1 MMQSIP
7 ALVQVLVIFS
17 LVVFATTRKVH
28 LGLAATLGGMAL
40 GLWRGLSP
48 AAIFGYVV
56 MELVKADTLLLLVLI
71 IGIMAFSAAMK
82 RSGGMDAFSKALEGI
97 TPSSRIAM
105 ATAPL
110 LIGTLPMPGG
120 AILSAPLVDAMDPG
134 RSRGR
139 ETLSA
144 ANYWFRHNLEL
155 VWPLYPSFV
164 LSASITGLSVGRL
177 MTLNAYSLPILFF
190 LGLIFILPKVSTGS
204 GERAAVALERP
215 AFAKRLAQFGHS
227 VMPLAL
233 LLGSYVVVD
242 ILWRFFSPALTLDA
256 DTRTVLG
263 RYLPILTG
271 IVVGSAA
278 IWFGPAGF
286 GAFRGS
292 VSGNTLKLVAVVAGI
307 RIFSTLI
314 SIGGVAAAAAG
325 ELAAAGIPALVAVAL
340 LPFIAALVTGIG
352 FGYVG
357 LAFPIVLGLVPEGG
371 AFPREAAIVLA
382 GAFGY
387 AGMMLS
393 PLHVCMVVSA
403 EHFGTGIVATIR
415 RFAIPLG
422 AFLVI
427 ALAYVWILSVALS

>member
-1 MMQSIP
+1 MQSIP

-17 LVVFATTRKVH
+17 LVVIATTKKVH
-28 LGLAATLGGMAL
+28 LGLAAALGGMGL
-40 GLWRGLSP
+40 GLWRGLAP
-48 AAIFGYVV
+48 TAILGFTLMEV
-56 MELVKADTLLLLVLI
+56 MKADTLLLLILI

-82 RSGGMDAFSKALEGI
+82 KSGGMDAFSKALEGI

-134 RSRGR
+134 RTRGG

-177 MTLNAYSLPILFF
+177 MILNAYSMPILFV
-190 LGLIFILPKVSTGS
+190 LGLIFILPRLRSS
-204 GERAAVALERP
+204 SNAVAADAPERP
-215 AFAKRLAQFGHS
+215 VFTKRLAVFGRS

-242 ILWRFFSPALTLDA
+242 FLWRYVSPALSLGDGVT
-256 DTRTVLG
+256 TVLG
-263 RYLPILTG
+263 RYLPILCG
-271 IVVGSAA
+271 IVVGSAY
-278 IWFGPAGF
+278 IGF
-286 GAFRGS
+286 SPGGLDAFRGS
-292 VSGNTLKLVAVVAGI
+292 VNTNTLKLVAVVAGI
-307 RIFSTLI
+307 RIFSSLI
-314 SIGGVAAAAAG
+314 SAAGVAVAAAG

-340 LPFIAALVTGIG
+340 LPFVAALVTGIG

-357 LAFPIVLGLVPEGG
+357 LAFPIVLGLVPENS

-403 EHFGTGIVATIR
+403 DHFDAGIVATIS

-422 AFLVI
+422 TFLVI
-427 ALAYVWILSVALS
+427 ALAYVWILSTVLH